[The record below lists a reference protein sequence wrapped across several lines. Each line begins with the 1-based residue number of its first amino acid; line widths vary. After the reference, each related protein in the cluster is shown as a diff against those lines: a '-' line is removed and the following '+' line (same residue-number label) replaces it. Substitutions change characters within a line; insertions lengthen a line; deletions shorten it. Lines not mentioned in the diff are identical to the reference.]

1 MNIVL
6 TLQCVNF
13 LLFLH
18 CVNFVLTLHCVN
30 LLLTLHCF
38 NRLSSASSNLSP
50 VNKKGKSSVFIS
62 TKVSGGKVSQD
73 MILSTSMNMLAARKG
88 TGGVKIEIVFLWSR
102 V

>member
-50 VNKKGKSSVFIS
+50 VNKKGKLSVFIS
-62 TKVSGGKVSQD
+62 TTVSGGEVSQD
-73 MILSTSMNMLAARKG
+73 MMLSTSMNVLSGPPDAGQKG
-88 TGGVKIEIVFLWSR
+88 DRGGKD
-102 V
+102 